1 MILCSLL
8 CFFEVCLPWVFV
20 NMPYCL
26 LSQVFKDGNGYK
38 AAWFS
43 AKVMD
48 LKDGKA
54 YVSYTDLSSAE
65 GESLFLL
72 SIYGLGIGRL
82 LMLPN
87 PENLVKLC
95 SHFLFAACTFW
106 LMYDSLK
113 NERCGLYE
121 CVAATSD
128 GCTVA
133 LIFLAMELIL

>member
-1 MILCSLL
+1 MVLCSLL

-65 GESLFLL
+65 GESIVF
-72 SIYGLGIGRL
+72 II
-82 LMLPN
+82 
-87 PENLVKLC
+87 NL
-95 SHFLFAACTFW
+95 W
-106 LMYDSLK
+106 IR
-113 NERCGLYE
+113 NW
-121 CVAATSD
+121 
-128 GCTVA
+128 
-133 LIFLAMELIL
+133 